1 MDISAPPPRNIA
13 QEGADTL
20 KSQIELAP
28 DQFAAKAQWDPQ
40 YVDLQNAN
48 VRRTLLGNGTAP
60 GLLDT
65 LETISPRL
73 QASSD
78 AATSAQRERDVAD
91 VARLGSKATEAI
103 RSANPELTALRAR
116 LMSDATAGLDAGT
129 GLSAEETRQT
139 QQRARAAASARG
151 FGLGPSDAI
160 SEVLALGDRGAA
172 RQAQRH
178 TFAQQVAGFEAANT
192 TDPFM
197 AILARPSQA
206 GAAGQSLLGQG
217 AGNIAAAGAQKFDPF
232 SAYGSDLNNTNYN
245 ADAAARI
252 ASGNATAGII
262 GAGLSAL

>member
-1 MDISAPPPRNIA
+1 M
-13 QEGADTL
+13 

-160 SEVLALGDRGAA
+160 SEVLARRSRGRPAGATPDVRPAGGWIRGGQHDRPVHGDSGP
-172 RQAQRH
+172 
-178 TFAQQVAGFEAANT
+178 TVSG
-192 TDPFM
+192 
-197 AILARPSQA
+197 